1 MSDETRKIDELK
13 NQAAD
18 IDMSETGAQDEAA
31 ANSASEAAD
40 TAQRSPE
47 EVIDA
52 LLQENQDL
60 RDEKDAAKDR
70 MLRVAADMENLRRR
84 TQRDVAD
91 ARQYAISNFARDVLS
106 IGDNLD
112 RAISTVSDE
121 EKENAGTT
129 LAALVEG
136 VEMTGREMVRVFAK
150 HGVTKEEPVGQKFDP
165 NRHQAMFEVPDAS
178 VSSGTVVQVMQAGYM
193 LGDRVLR
200 PAMVGVAKG
209 GPKMSPKAGPAED
222 TEDEA

>member
-1 MSDETRKIDELK
+1 MSDDTNK
-13 NQAAD
+13 AD
-18 IDMSETGAQDEAA
+18 ISNDNLENTAQD
-31 ANSASEAAD
+31 SGFSESDSMAD
-40 TAQRSPE
+40 EELEQAGKRSPE

-52 LLQENQDL
+52 LLEENQKL
-60 RDEKDAAKDR
+60 RDEKEALKDQ

-84 TQRDVAD
+84 TQREVAD

-121 EKENAGTT
+121 EKESAGST

-136 VEMTGREMVRVFAK
+136 VEMTGREMVRIFAK
-150 HGVTKEEPVGQKFDP
+150 HGVTKEEPEGEKFDP
-165 NRHQAMFEVPDAS
+165 NRHQAMFEVPNPAVD
-178 VSSGTVVQVMQAGYM
+178 SGMVVQVVQAGYM

-200 PAMVGVAKG
+200 PAMVGVSKG
-209 GPKMSPKAGPAED
+209 GPKPAPKAAATEETDAED
-222 TEDEA
+222 

>member
-1 MSDETRKIDELK
+1 MSDDTNK
-13 NQAAD
+13 AD
-18 IDMSETGAQDEAA
+18 ISNDNLENTAQDSGFNE
-31 ANSASEAAD
+31 SDSMAD
-40 TAQRSPE
+40 EELEQAGKRSPE

-52 LLQENQDL
+52 LLEENQKL
-60 RDEKDAAKDR
+60 RDEKDALKDQ

-84 TQRDVAD
+84 TQREVAD

-121 EKENAGTT
+121 EKESAGST

-136 VEMTGREMVRVFAK
+136 VEMTGREMVRIFAK
-150 HGVTKEEPVGQKFDP
+150 HGVTKEEPEGEKFDP
-165 NRHQAMFEVPDAS
+165 NRHQAMFEVPNPAVD
-178 VSSGTVVQVMQAGYM
+178 SGMVVQVVQAGYM

-200 PAMVGVAKG
+200 PAMVGVSKG
-209 GPKMSPKAGPAED
+209 GPKPAPKAAVSEETD
-222 TEDEA
+222 ADD

>member
-1 MSDETRKIDELK
+1 MSDETKK
-13 NQAAD
+13 AD
-18 IDMSETGAQDEAA
+18 PLNNEPDDNEVSYSEASEE
-31 ANSASEAAD
+31 SASED
-40 TAQRSPE
+40 HIPTGKRTPE

-60 RDEKDAAKDR
+60 REEKDALKDQ

-84 TQRDVAD
+84 TQREVAD
-91 ARQYAISNFARDVLS
+91 TRQYAISNFARDVLS

-121 EKENAGTT
+121 EKEGAGTT

-150 HGVTKEEPVGQKFDP
+150 HGVTKEEPVGEKFDP
-165 NRHQAMFEVPDAS
+165 NRHQAVFEVPNPSVAS
-178 VSSGTVVQVMQAGYM
+178 GMVVQVMQAGYM

-200 PAMVGVAKG
+200 PAMVGVSKG
-209 GPKMSPKAGPAED
+209 GPKPAPKAVPDDDADVED
-222 TEDEA
+222 

>member
-1 MSDETRKIDELK
+1 MSDETRKVDELK
-13 NQAAD
+13 NQATG
-18 IDMSETGAQDEAA
+18 IDMPETDAADEAA
-31 ANSASEAAD
+31 ASSASETAD
-40 TAQRSPE
+40 TTQRTPE

-60 RDEKDAAKDR
+60 RDEKDALKDQ

-150 HGVTKEEPVGQKFDP
+150 HGITKEEPVGQKFDP
-165 NRHQAMFEVPDAS
+165 NRHQAMFEVPDSS
-178 VSSGTVVQVMQAGYM
+178 VASGTVVQVMQAGYL

-200 PAMVGVAKG
+200 PAMVGVSKG
-209 GPKMSPKAGPAED
+209 GPKVAPNAGPDAEA
-222 TEDEA
+222 EDEA

>member
-1 MSDETRKIDELK
+1 MSDETNKADPLK
-13 NQAAD
+13 NEAEDSKLSSAET
-18 IDMSETGAQDEAA
+18 SEEGGPEEEQTHAGKR
-31 ANSASEAAD
+31 
-40 TAQRSPE
+40 TPE

-52 LLQENQDL
+52 LLQENQDA
-60 RDEKDAAKDR
+60 RDEKDAMKDQ
-70 MLRVAADMENLRRR
+70 MLRVAAEMENLRRR
-84 TQRDVAD
+84 TQREVAD

-129 LAALVEG
+129 LAVLVEG

-150 HGVTKEEPVGQKFDP
+150 HGVTKEEPVGEKFDP
-165 NRHQAMFEVPDAS
+165 NRHQAMFEVPNPA
-178 VSSGTVVQVMQAGYM
+178 VASGTVVQIMQAGYM

-200 PAMVGVAKG
+200 PAMVGVSKG
-209 GPKMSPKAGPAED
+209 GPKPAPKVVP
-222 TEDEA
+222 DEAPEADD

>member
-1 MSDETRKIDELK
+1 MSDDTNKADISNDNLENTAQDSGLNESDSVAEDELE
-13 NQAAD
+13 QA
-18 IDMSETGAQDEAA
+18 GK
-31 ANSASEAAD
+31 
-40 TAQRSPE
+40 RSPE

-52 LLQENQDL
+52 LLEENQKL
-60 RDEKDAAKDR
+60 RDEKDALKDQ

-84 TQRDVAD
+84 TQREVAD

-121 EKENAGTT
+121 EKESAGST

-136 VEMTGREMVRVFAK
+136 VEMTGREMVRIFAK
-150 HGVTKEEPVGQKFDP
+150 HGVTKEEPEGEKFDP
-165 NRHQAMFEVPDAS
+165 NRHQAMFEVPNPAVD
-178 VSSGTVVQVMQAGYM
+178 SGMVVQVVQAGYM

-200 PAMVGVAKG
+200 PAMVGVSKG
-209 GPKMSPKAGPAED
+209 GPKPAPKAAVTEETDAED
-222 TEDEA
+222 

>member
-1 MSDETRKIDELK
+1 MSDDTNK
-13 NQAAD
+13 AD
-18 IDMSETGAQDEAA
+18 ISNDNLE
-31 ANSASEAAD
+31 N
-40 TAQRSPE
+40 TAQGSGFNESDSMADEELEQAGKRSPE

-52 LLQENQDL
+52 LLEENQKL
-60 RDEKDAAKDR
+60 RDEKEALKDQ

-84 TQRDVAD
+84 TQREVAD

-121 EKENAGTT
+121 EKESAGST

-136 VEMTGREMVRVFAK
+136 VEMTGREMVRIFAK
-150 HGVTKEEPVGQKFDP
+150 HGVTKEEPEGEKFDP
-165 NRHQAMFEVPDAS
+165 NRHQAMFEVPNPAVD
-178 VSSGTVVQVMQAGYM
+178 SGMVVQVVQAGYM

-200 PAMVGVAKG
+200 PAMVGVSKG
-209 GPKMSPKAGPAED
+209 GPKPAPKAAVSEETDAED
-222 TEDEA
+222 

>member
-1 MSDETRKIDELK
+1 MSDETNK
-13 NQAAD
+13 AD
-18 IDMSETGAQDEAA
+18 ISNDNLDNSAQDDV
-31 ANSASEAAD
+31 SSLSDTTSEDGAEQD
-40 TAQRSPE
+40 GKRSPE

-52 LLQENQDL
+52 LLEENQKL
-60 RDEKDAAKDR
+60 RDEKDALKDQ

-121 EKENAGTT
+121 EKESAGSS

-136 VEMTGREMVRVFAK
+136 VEMTGREMVRIFAK
-150 HGVTKEEPVGQKFDP
+150 HGVTKEEPQGEKFDP
-165 NRHQAMFEVPDAS
+165 NRHQAMFEVPNPAVD
-178 VSSGTVVQVMQAGYM
+178 SGMVVQVVQAGYM

-200 PAMVGVAKG
+200 PAMVGVSKG
-209 GPKMSPKAGPAED
+209 GPKPAPKAAATEKSDAED
-222 TEDEA
+222 

>member
-1 MSDETRKIDELK
+1 MSDDTNK
-13 NQAAD
+13 AD
-18 IDMSETGAQDEAA
+18 ISNDNLENTAQDSGFNE
-31 ANSASEAAD
+31 SDSMAD
-40 TAQRSPE
+40 EELEQAGKRSPE

-52 LLQENQDL
+52 LLEENQKL
-60 RDEKDAAKDR
+60 RDEKDALKDQ

-84 TQRDVAD
+84 TQREVAD

-121 EKENAGTT
+121 EKESAGST

-136 VEMTGREMVRVFAK
+136 VEMTGREMVRIFAK
-150 HGVTKEEPVGQKFDP
+150 HGVTKEEPEGEKFDP
-165 NRHQAMFEVPDAS
+165 NRHQAMFEVPNPAVD
-178 VSSGTVVQVMQAGYM
+178 SGMVVQVVQAGYM

-200 PAMVGVAKG
+200 PAMVGVSKG
-209 GPKMSPKAGPAED
+209 GPKPAPKAAVSEETDAED
-222 TEDEA
+222 

>member
-1 MSDETRKIDELK
+1 MSDETKKIDELK
-13 NQAAD
+13 NQATD
-18 IDMSETGAQDEAA
+18 IDMSEPGAAGEDA
-31 ANSASEAAD
+31 ANGAAEAAD

-52 LLQENQDL
+52 LLQENQVL
-60 RDEKDAAKDR
+60 REEKDALKDQ
-70 MLRVAADMENLRRR
+70 MLRIAADMENLRRR
-84 TQRDVAD
+84 TKRDVAD

-112 RAISTVSDE
+112 RAITTVSDE
-121 EKENAGTT
+121 EKKNAGTT

-165 NRHQAMFEVPDAS
+165 NRHQAVFEVPDSS
-178 VSSGTVVQVMQAGYM
+178 VATGTVVQVMQAGYM

-200 PAMVGVAKG
+200 PAMVGVSKG
-209 GPKMSPKAGPAED
+209 GPKLAPNAGPAED

>member
-1 MSDETRKIDELK
+1 MSDETKKADPLK
-13 NQAAD
+13 NEAD
-18 IDMSETGAQDEAA
+18 DSELSNT
-31 ANSASEAAD
+31 SASEEGLSEQED
-40 TAQRSPE
+40 ETPTGKRTPE

-60 RDEKDAAKDR
+60 RDEKEALRDQ

-84 TQRDVAD
+84 TQREVAD
-91 ARQYAISNFARDVLS
+91 SRQYAISNFARDVLS

-121 EKENAGTT
+121 EKETAGTT

-150 HGVTKEEPVGQKFDP
+150 HGVTKEEPEGEKFDP
-165 NRHQAMFEVPDAS
+165 NRHQAVFEVPNPAVAS
-178 VSSGTVVQVMQAGYM
+178 GMVVQVMQAGYM

-200 PAMVGVAKG
+200 PAMVGVSKG
-209 GPKMSPKAGPAED
+209 GPKPAPKVVPDDAPEVED
-222 TEDEA
+222 